1 MKDQLVIL
9 VIALVLQKTN
19 FVLALVNQRQNFA
32 YIAMMKRVM
41 LPVNKTETCKFKV
54 NDNISWYNFCLGSVP
69 EDFFK
74 DQTIEIYCI

>member
-1 MKDQLVIL
+1 M
-9 VIALVLQKTN
+9 LQKTN
-19 FVLALVNQRQNFA
+19 FVLTLVNQRQNFV

-54 NDNISWYNFCLGSVP
+54 NDNISWYNFCLGSVS

-74 DQTIEIYCI
+74 DQTIEIYIINI